1 MDKKVP
7 TDGVV
12 NGLLKYLKRQMIN
25 HYFAEWG
32 IMRYHEVLYIQQLEE
47 SASVMVRR

>member
-1 MDKKVP
+1 MDKKGP

-25 HYFAEWG
+25 HYVAEWG
-32 IMRYHEVLYIQQLEE
+32 IMRYFQQLKE
-47 SASVMVRR
+47 SASGMVRR